1 MHLNFFKEMVNFNG
15 ALIAENEVQLS
26 TQNRAFKYGDAI
38 FETIKVVN
46 GKIVFLEDHY
56 FRLMA
61 SMRMLRMK
69 IPMEFTLEFLQEEII
84 KVVKE
89 LPESSMYRIRLTIYR
104 KDGGLYTP
112 VTNDIDYIIEGSP
125 LEYTDKEVYKI
136 DVFKDFYNYSGLLS
150 TVKTTNRMLNT
161 LAAVFAEENDLDN
174 CILLNERKGV
184 VEAINGNIFIVKGN
198 VVKTPALTEG
208 CIKGIVRKKVID
220 IVEKHPDYTIEETAI
235 SPFEIQKADEVFITN
250 AIIGIQPVT
259 NYRKK
264 EFSTEITNKIKSSL
278 QLAIVTS

>member
-1 MHLNFFKEMVNFNG
+1 MVNFNG
-15 ALIAENEVQLS
+15 TLISDSEVQIS
-26 TQNRAFKYGDAI
+26 TKNRAFKYGDAI
-38 FETIKVVN
+38 FETIKVLN
-46 GKIVFLEDHY
+46 GKVVFVEDHY

-69 IPMEFTLEFLQEEII
+69 IPMKFTLEFLQDEILKI
-84 KVVKE
+84 TKE
-89 LPESSMYRIRLTIYR
+89 LPESSTYRVRLTVFR
-104 KDGGLYTP
+104 KDGGLYAP
-112 VTNDIDYIIEGSP
+112 VTNEIDYIIEGTP
-125 LEYTDKEVYKI
+125 LESIEKEVYRM

-150 TVKTTNRMLNT
+150 TIKTTNRMLNT

-198 VVKTPALTEG
+198 TIKTPALTEG
-208 CIKGIVRKKVID
+208 CIKGIIRKKVIE
-220 IVEKHPDYTIEETAI
+220 IIEKHPEYTVEETTI

-264 EFSTEITNKIKSSL
+264 EFSTDITNKIKSSL
-278 QLAIVTS
+278 KLAIVTS

>member
-1 MHLNFFKEMVNFNG
+1 MVNFNG
-15 ALIAENEVQLS
+15 TLISDSEVQIS
-26 TQNRAFKYGDAI
+26 TKNRAFKYGDAI
-38 FETIKVVN
+38 FETIKVLN
-46 GKIVFLEDHY
+46 GKVVFVEDHY

-69 IPMEFTLEFLQEEII
+69 IPMKFTLEFLQDEILKI
-84 KVVKE
+84 TKE
-89 LPESSMYRIRLTIYR
+89 LPESSTYRVRLTVFR
-104 KDGGLYTP
+104 KDGGLYAP
-112 VTNDIDYIIEGSP
+112 VTNEIDYIIEGTP
-125 LEYTDKEVYKI
+125 LENIEKEVYRM

-150 TVKTTNRMLNT
+150 TIKTTNRILNT

-198 VVKTPALTEG
+198 TIKTPALTEG
-208 CIKGIVRKKVID
+208 CIKGIIRKKVIE
-220 IVEKHPDYTIEETAI
+220 IIEKHPEYTVEETTI

-264 EFSTEITNKIKSSL
+264 EFSIDITNKIKSSL
-278 QLAIVTS
+278 KLAIVTS